1 MYVVYLFAA
10 DMSVVYLTLMQ
21 GVTEVV
27 EQHGTPQGR
36 RLLRS
41 QATEL
46 RSAMP
51 NLENYL
57 DQIDLHS
64 TADLPRNYEAGSIA
78 AKPYDTCDLPS
89 TADLVADLRD
99 FLHLYDSALEVRDAL
114 RLSTPNKVVTTK
126 PVVDI
131 PMTEPVFKPKCSDDY
146 VQFFNEHQKV
156 KTRRHEK
163 VLKEY
168 GEFLRDRGLTPRTNV
183 HPRDMTADGDGQT
196 WLIEVK
202 VVYNGNGANATREAF
217 AQLFMYQA
225 IWHPDDPSVRK
236 LAVFSESVGDW
247 NVGFL
252 QTHGIASVWK
262 DSDGWAGSAQA
273 VAAGLTDRNEGT
285 PDE

>member
-1 MYVVYLFAA
+1 
-10 DMSVVYLTLMQ
+10 MQ
-21 GVTEVV
+21 T
-27 EQHGTPQGR
+27 
-36 RLLRS
+36 
-41 QATEL
+41 
-46 RSAMP
+46 
-51 NLENYL
+51 LENYL
-57 DQIDLHS
+57 GQIDLRS
-64 TADLPRNYEAGSIA
+64 TADLPRNYEAGIIA
-78 AKPYDTCDLPS
+78 ANRYDVDALPS

-99 FLHLYDSALEVRDAL
+99 FLRLYDSALHVRDAL
-114 RLSTPNKVVTTK
+114 RLSTPDKVITTK

-131 PMTEPVFKPKCSDDY
+131 PATEPVFKPKCSDDY
-146 VQFFNEHQKV
+146 VQFFKEHQKV

-225 IWHPDDPSVRK
+225 IWHPDDPTVHK

-247 NVGFL
+247 NIAFL
-252 QTHGIASVWK
+252 EKHGITSVWK
-262 DSDGWAGSAQA
+262 DVDGWAGSRDA
-273 VAAGLTDRNEGT
+273 VAAGIAEHYATAPNQ
-285 PDE
+285 